1 MRRFTATVFLLTGLL
16 VVGATG
22 SASARPAEPETSP
35 LEVLIGTSVQL
46 EPGVQHRLSPAAA
59 ATVFLRYQPDA
70 HIDSLRLLSDEVDAC
85 ELEPNLGCPVSHG
98 RGPIWLI
105 EASGRLRYCP
115 RNGSVPCPVFARH
128 GIATIADQSGTIV
141 GFGVSG

>member
-1 MRRFTATVFLLTGLL
+1 VQRFTATLFLLAGLL
-16 VVGATG
+16 VVGTTDV
-22 SASARPAEPETSP
+22 ASARTADPETSP
-35 LEVLIGTSVQL
+35 LEALIGTRVQL

-59 ATVFLRYQPDA
+59 ATVFLTYQPDA
-70 HIDSLRLLSDEVDAC
+70 RIDSLRLLSDEADAC

-128 GIATIADQSGTIV
+128 GSATIADQSGTIV